1 MKTFREIKEQVTD
14 TSYKNPLRL
23 IFFVTITIFTVE
35 VGIMERLA
43 QLIDLNGFAG
53 SIIDAVIL
61 VSAVL
66 PVVYFFFYRPFVRQV
81 AELQTSEQDL
91 VRFATAIE
99 QGKEAI
105 MMTDARDTI
114 EYVNPAFHGMTGYAW
129 DEVIGKKPSI
139 LKSGKHDDAFYQ
151 QIWNTLNKGGM
162 WEGEIINRHKDG
174 NTYYASCRITPVR
187 DANGNIVNYV
197 SVMEDI
203 TLKKLAET
211 EKTSYLRRL
220 EDLSR
225 YNMNLVEK
233 APIGAWVVNFV
244 PLRPE
249 DETRDPCYR
258 WHKAVGAKIVT
269 ERVNIAMVE
278 MLGYNKLDIVGRSIF
293 DPMLVNEEN
302 AQIFADEIKRRRGGE
317 RGSYDVEV
325 NHRTGGKVHML
336 VEAVPIS
343 VDPETGRPLQSLGIF
358 INLTERK
365 KMEDKI
371 VQLMM
376 EQQIILQTSPIG
388 IALLVSRKM
397 QWLNAALA
405 KITGYS
411 ENELRGSLTDRLYP
425 SEEVFKESGIKAYAT
440 IGRGETYEVEQP
452 MKRKDGSLFQA
463 RIISTAI
470 DPAEPQRGVIFIM
483 EDISER
489 KGREREREAF
499 IDALNR
505 SNEELKEFAYIVSH
519 DLKAPLRAIGSL
531 AEWISHD
538 YADKLDDEGR
548 ENLALLLGRTKR
560 MNALIEGILRYSRLG
575 RLKPERDNLD
585 ANRIAGLVI
594 SALAPPE
601 NITVRV
607 EGTLPAVMYDR
618 THLEQLFQNLISNAV
633 KHMGKPTGEVV
644 ISCRD
649 ADTMWE
655 FCVRDT
661 GQGIEEKHFERIFK
675 IFQSL
680 KPRDE
685 LESTGIGLTLVKKIV
700 ETNGGAVWIKSAV
713 GAGSEFH
720 FTIPKTP
727 AADRDDT
734 ERILTQYL
742 AKHLKEEKR

>member
-1 MKTFREIKEQVTD
+1 MKTFSEIKEQLTD
-14 TSYKNPLRL
+14 TSYNNPLRL
-23 IFFVTITIFTVE
+23 IFFVVITIFTVE
-35 VGIMERLA
+35 IGIMEL
-43 QLIDLNGFAG
+43 LSDFIDLNGFLG
-53 SIIDAVIL
+53 HIFDAAIL
-61 VSAVL
+61 TSAVL
-66 PVVYFFFYRPFVRQV
+66 PVLYFFFYRPFSRQV
-81 AELQTSEQDL
+81 TDLRESEQDL

-99 QGKEAI
+99 QGKDAI
-105 MMTDARDTI
+105 MMTDASGVI
-114 EYVNPAFHGMTGYAW
+114 EYINPSFHRMTGFSWNEAA
-129 DEVIGKKPSI
+129 GKTPGI
-139 LKSGKHDDAFYQ
+139 LKSGKHEDAFFQ
-151 QIWNTLNKGGM
+151 SMWSTLNNGIP

-174 NTYYASCRITPVR
+174 NTYYVSCRITPVR
-187 DANGNIVNYV
+187 DLNGKVVNFV
-197 SVMEDI
+197 SVMDDI
-203 TLKKLAET
+203 TLKKLAEA

-220 EDLSR
+220 EELSR

-249 DETRDPCYR
+249 DEKNDPCHR
-258 WHKAVGAKIVT
+258 WHKEIGVKIVT
-269 ERVNIAMVE
+269 ERVNNAMVE
-278 MLGYNKLDIVGRSIF
+278 MLGYGKLDIVGRSIF
-293 DPMLVNEEN
+293 DPMLVDDQN
-302 AQIFADEIKRRRGGE
+302 AQIFADEITRRRVGE
-317 RGSYDVEV
+317 RGSYDIEI

-358 INLTERK
+358 VNLTERK

-376 EQQIILQTSPIG
+376 EQQIILHTSPIG
-388 IALLVSRKM
+388 IALLVSRKI
-397 QWLNAALA
+397 QWLNPALC
-405 KITGYS
+405 KITGYT
-411 ENELRGSLTDRLYP
+411 EHELRGRLTDGLYP
-425 SEEVFKESGIKAYAT
+425 TENDFRESGVKANAT
-440 IGRGETYEVEQP
+440 LGRGDTYEVEQP
-452 MKRKDGSLFQA
+452 MKHKDGSLFQA
-463 RIISTAI
+463 RLIATAI

-483 EDISER
+483 EDITER

-499 IDALNR
+499 IEALNR

-531 AEWISHD
+531 AEWITHD

-548 ENLALLLGRTKR
+548 ENLSLLLGRTKR

-575 RLKPERDNLD
+575 RLKPERDTLD
-585 ANRIAGLVI
+585 TKRIAGLVI
-594 SALAPPE
+594 SALAPPQ
-601 NITVRV
+601 NIEVRV
-607 EGTLPAVMYDR
+607 EGTLPAVVYDR
-618 THLEQLFQNLISNAV
+618 THLEQLFQNLISNAI
-633 KHMGKPTGEVV
+633 KHMGKPAGEVV

-649 ADTMWE
+649 AEPMWE

-700 ETNGGAVWIKSAV
+700 ETNGGDVWLKSTV
-713 GAGSEFH
+713 GVGSEFH

-727 AADRDDT
+727 AVDRDDT

-742 AKHLKEEKR
+742 AKHIKEEKL

>member
-1 MKTFREIKEQVTD
+1 MKTFREIKKQVTD

-23 IFFVTITIFTVE
+23 IFFVTITIFAVE
-35 VGIMERLA
+35 AGIMEFLSRVMN
-43 QLIDLNGFAG
+43 ISHIAG
-53 SIIDAVIL
+53 SVLDAVIL
-61 VSAVL
+61 VSAIL
-66 PVVYFFFYRPFVRQV
+66 PVLYFFFYRPFSRQV
-81 AELQTSEQDL
+81 ADLQQSEQDL

-99 QGKEAI
+99 QGKDAI
-105 MMTDARDTI
+105 MMTDANGVI
-114 EYVNPAFHGMTGYAW
+114 EYVNPAFHWITGYPWEEA
-129 DEVIGKKPSI
+129 VGQKPNI
-139 LKSGKHDDAFYQ
+139 LKSGKHEDAFYQ
-151 QIWNTLNKGGM
+151 NIWDTIKRGEM

-174 NTYYASCRITPVR
+174 NTYHASSRITPVR
-187 DANGNIVNYV
+187 DMDGTIVNYV

-203 TLKKLAET
+203 TLQKLAEA

-220 EDLSR
+220 EELSR

-258 WHKAVGAKIVT
+258 WHKEIGAKIVT
-269 ERVNIAMVE
+269 ERVNNAMVE
-278 MLGYNKLDIVGRSIF
+278 MLGYGKLDIVGRSIF
-293 DPMLVNEEN
+293 DPMLVDDAN
-302 AQIFADEIKRRRGGE
+302 AQIFAGEIKRRRGGE
-317 RGSYDVEV
+317 RGSYDVEI

-336 VEAVPIS
+336 VEAVPVS
-343 VDPETGRPLQSLGIF
+343 VDPESGKPLQSLGIF
-358 INLTERK
+358 VNLTERK

-376 EQQIILQTSPIG
+376 EQQIILHTSPIG
-388 IALLVSRKM
+388 IALLVSRKI
-397 QWLNAALA
+397 QWLNAALC
-405 KITGYS
+405 KITGYT
-411 ENELRGSLTDRLYP
+411 ENELRGSLADRLYP
-425 SEEVFKESGIKAYAT
+425 SEEGFKESGIKANAT
-440 IGRGETYEVEQP
+440 LGRGETYEVEQP
-452 MKRKDGSLFQA
+452 MRRKDGSLFQA
-463 RIISTAI
+463 RIITTAI

-489 KGREREREAF
+489 KGREKEREAF
-499 IDALNR
+499 IEALNR

-575 RLKPERDNLD
+575 RLKPERDSLD

-594 SALAPPE
+594 GALAPPE

-607 EGTLPAVMYDR
+607 EGTLPAVVYDR
-618 THLEQLFQNLISNAV
+618 THLEQLFQNLISNAI
-633 KHMGKPTGEVV
+633 KHLGKPTGEVV

-649 ADTMWE
+649 ADAMWE

-661 GQGIEEKHFERIFK
+661 GQGIEEKHHERIFK

-700 ETNGGAVWIKSAV
+700 ENNGGTVWITSTV
-713 GAGSEFH
+713 GSGSEFH

-727 AADRDDT
+727 AVDRDDT

>member
-1 MKTFREIKEQVTD
+1 MKTFHEIKEQVAD

-23 IFFVTITIFTVE
+23 IFFITITIFAVE
-35 VGIMERLA
+35 VGIMERFA
-43 QLIDLNGFAG
+43 RFIDLNGFAG
-53 SIIDAVIL
+53 SVVDAAIL

-66 PVVYFFFYRPFVRQV
+66 PVLYFFFYRPFVRQV
-81 AELQTSEQDL
+81 ADLQASEQDL

-105 MMTDARDTI
+105 MMTNADSII
-114 EYVNPAFHGMTGYAW
+114 EYINPAFHWMTGYPW
-129 DEVIGKKPSI
+129 EEVVGKKPDI
-139 LKSGKHDDAFYQ
+139 LKSGKHDDAFYEQ
-151 QIWNTLNKGGM
+151 MWHTLKKGEM

-174 NTYYASCRITPVR
+174 NTFYVSCRITPVR
-187 DANGNIVNYV
+187 DVNGAIVNYV

-203 TLKKLAET
+203 TLRKLAES
-211 EKTSYLRRL
+211 EKMSYLRRL
-220 EDLSR
+220 EELSR

-249 DETRDPCYR
+249 DESRDPCYR
-258 WHKAVGAKIVT
+258 WHKEIGVKIVT
-269 ERVNIAMVE
+269 ERVNNAMVE
-278 MLGYNKLDIVGRSIF
+278 MLGYGKLDIVGRSIF
-293 DPMLVNEEN
+293 DPMLVDDEN
-302 AQIFADEIKRRRGGE
+302 AQIFADEIRRRRGGE
-317 RGSYDVEV
+317 RGSYDVEI
-325 NHRTGGKVHML
+325 NHRLGGKVHML

-343 VDPETGRPLQSLGIF
+343 VNPETGKPLQSLGIF
-358 INLTERK
+358 VNLTERK

-376 EQQIILQTSPIG
+376 EQQIILHTSPIG
-388 IALLVSRKM
+388 IALLVSRKI

-405 KITGYS
+405 KITGYT
-411 ENELRGSLTDRLYP
+411 ENELRGSLTDRLYL
-425 SEEVFKESGIKAYAT
+425 SQEDFKDSGIKANAT
-440 IGRGETYEVEQP
+440 LARGDTYEVEQP
-452 MKRKDGSLFQA
+452 MRHKDGSVFQA
-463 RIISTAI
+463 RIIATAI
-470 DPAEPQRGVIFIM
+470 DPVEPQRGTILIM

-489 KGREREREAF
+489 KNQEREREAF
-499 IDALNR
+499 IEALNR

-531 AEWISHD
+531 AEWISID
-538 YADKLDDEGR
+538 YADKLDEEGR
-548 ENLALLLGRTKR
+548 ENLSLLLGRTKR
-560 MNALIEGILRYSRLG
+560 MNALIEGILRYSRLS
-575 RLKPERDNLD
+575 RMKPERDNLD

-594 SALAPPE
+594 GALAPPE
-601 NITVRV
+601 HITVRV
-607 EGTLPAVMYDR
+607 EGTLPTVTYDR
-618 THLEQLFQNLISNAV
+618 THLEQLFQNLISNAI

-649 ADTMWE
+649 ADTAWE

-661 GQGIEEKHFERIFK
+661 GLGIEEKHFERIFK

-700 ETNGGAVWIKSAV
+700 ETNGGAVWIKSTV
-713 GAGSEFH
+713 GQGSEFH

-727 AADRDDT
+727 VVDRDDT

-742 AKHLKEEKR
+742 AKHLKEEK

>member
-1 MKTFREIKEQVTD
+1 MKTFLEIKEQVTD
-14 TSYKNPLRL
+14 SSYKNPLRL
-23 IFFVTITIFTVE
+23 ILFVTLTIFAVE
-35 VGIMERLA
+35 VGIMERFA
-43 QLIDLNGFAG
+43 KFIDLSGFAG
-53 SIIDAVIL
+53 SVIDASIL

-66 PVVYFFFYRPFVRQV
+66 PVLYFFFYRPFVRHV
-81 AELQTSEQDL
+81 ADLQSSEQDL

-105 MMTDARDTI
+105 MMTNTESVI
-114 EYVNPAFHGMTGYAW
+114 EYVNPAFHWMTGYPW
-129 DEVIGKKPSI
+129 EEVVGKKPDM
-139 LKSGKHDDAFYQ
+139 LKSGKHDDAFYDQ
-151 QIWNTLNKGGM
+151 MWRTLKQGEM

-174 NTYYASCRITPVR
+174 NTYYVSCRITPVR
-187 DANGNIVNYV
+187 DLNGAVVNYV

-203 TLKKLAET
+203 TLKKLAEA
-211 EKTSYLRRL
+211 EKLSYLRRL
-220 EDLSR
+220 EDLSH

-233 APIGAWVVNFV
+233 APIGAWVVNFI

-258 WHKAVGAKIVT
+258 WHKEIGAKMVT
-269 ERVNIAMVE
+269 ERVNTAMVE
-278 MLGYNKLDIVGRSIF
+278 MLGYGKLDIVGRSIF
-293 DPMLVNEEN
+293 DPMLVDEEN
-302 AQIFADEIKRRRGGE
+302 AQIFADEIKRRGAGKRGP
-317 RGSYDVEV
+317 YDVEI

-343 VDPETGRPLQSLGIF
+343 VDQETGRPLQSLGIF
-358 INLTERK
+358 VNLTERK

-376 EQQIILQTSPIG
+376 EQQIILHTSPIG
-388 IALLVSRKM
+388 IALVVSRKI

-405 KITGYS
+405 KITGYT
-411 ENELRGSLTDRLYP
+411 ENELRGSLTDKLYI
-425 SEEVFKESGIKAYAT
+425 SEEGLKESAAKANTTLA
-440 IGRGETYEVEQP
+440 RGDTYEVEQP
-452 MKRKDGSLFQA
+452 MRRKDGSVFQA
-463 RIISTAI
+463 RIIATAI
-470 DPAEPQRGVIFIM
+470 DPGEPQRGTIFIM

-489 KGREREREAF
+489 KGREKERDAF
-499 IDALNR
+499 IEALNR

-531 AEWISHD
+531 AEWISID
-538 YADKLDDEGR
+538 YADKLDEEGR

-560 MNALIEGILRYSRLG
+560 MNALIEGILRYSRLS
-575 RLKPERDNLD
+575 RMKPERDNLD

-594 SALAPPE
+594 SALAPPD

-607 EGTLPAVMYDR
+607 EGTLPAVTYDR
-618 THLEQLFQNLISNAV
+618 THLEQLFQNLISNAI

-649 ADTMWE
+649 ADSAWE

-700 ETNGGAVWIKSAV
+700 ETNSGAVWIKSAV
-713 GAGSEFH
+713 GEGSEFH
-720 FTIPKTP
+720 FTIPKIP
-727 AADRDDT
+727 AVDRDDT

-742 AKHLKEEKR
+742 AKHLKEEK

>member
-1 MKTFREIKEQVTD
+1 MKTFHEIKEQVTD
-14 TSYKNPLRL
+14 TSYKNPVRL
-23 IFFVTITIFTVE
+23 IFFITITIFTVE
-35 VGIMERLA
+35 VGIMEKLSGY
-43 QLIDLNGFAG
+43 IDLNGLAG
-53 SIIDAVIL
+53 SIIDAAIL

-66 PVVYFFFYRPFVRQV
+66 PVLYFFFYHPFVRHV
-81 AELQTSEQDL
+81 AELQRNEQDL

-99 QGKEAI
+99 QGKDAI
-105 MMTDARDTI
+105 MMTDAEGVI
-114 EYVNPAFHGMTGYAW
+114 EYVNPAFHLMTGYPWEEA
-129 DEVIGKKPSI
+129 VGKKPNI
-139 LKSGKHDDAFYQ
+139 LKSGKHDDTLYQ
-151 QIWNTLNKGGM
+151 DMWHTLKNGRM
-162 WEGEIINRHKDG
+162 WEGEIINRHKNG
-174 NTYYASCRITPVR
+174 NTYYVSSRITPVR
-187 DANGNIVNYV
+187 DVNGKVVNYV

-203 TLKKLAET
+203 TLKKLAEA
-211 EKTSYLRRL
+211 EKMTYLRRL

-233 APIGAWVVNFV
+233 APIGAWIVNFI

-258 WHKAVGAKIVT
+258 WHKEIGAKIVT
-269 ERVNIAMVE
+269 ERVNNAMVE
-278 MLGYNKLDIVGRSIF
+278 MLGYGKLDIVGRSIF
-293 DPMLVNEEN
+293 DPMLVDDEN
-302 AQIFADEIKRRRGGE
+302 AKIFAGEITRRHGGE
-317 RGSYDVEV
+317 RGSYDIEI
-325 NHRTGGKVHML
+325 NHRLGGKVHML

-343 VDPETGRPLQSLGIF
+343 IDPDSGRPLQSLGIF
-358 INLTERK
+358 VNLTERK

-388 IALLVSRKM
+388 IALLVSRKI
-397 QWLNAALA
+397 QWMNAALCR
-405 KITGYS
+405 ITGYA
-411 ENELRGSLTDRLYP
+411 EQDLRGSLTDGLYP
-425 SEEVFKESGIKAYAT
+425 SEKDFKEGGSKANAA
-440 IGRGETYEVEQP
+440 IARGETYEVEQL
-452 MKRKDGSLFQA
+452 MKRKDGSLFWA
-463 RIISTAI
+463 RIIATAI

-489 KGREREREAF
+489 KGREKEREAF
-499 IDALNR
+499 IEALNR

-538 YADKLDDEGR
+538 YADKLDEEGR
-548 ENLALLLGRTKR
+548 ENLSLLLGRTKR

-585 ANRIAGLVI
+585 TNRIVGLVI
-594 SALAPPE
+594 GALAPPE
-601 NITVRV
+601 NIKVRV
-607 EGTLPAVMYDR
+607 EGSLPSVVYDR
-618 THLEQLFQNLISNAV
+618 THLEQLFQNLISNAI
-633 KHMGKPTGEVV
+633 KHLGKPEGEIV

-649 ADTMWE
+649 ADPMWE

-680 KPRDE
+680 KARDD

-713 GAGSEFH
+713 GVGSEFH
-720 FTIPKTP
+720 FTIPKVP

-742 AKHLKEEKR
+742 AKHLKEE

>member
-1 MKTFREIKEQVTD
+1 MKTFREIKAQVTD

-23 IFFVTITIFTVE
+23 IFFVTITIFAVE
-35 VGIMERLA
+35 AGIMEFLSRVMN
-43 QLIDLNGFAG
+43 ISHIAG
-53 SIIDAVIL
+53 SILDAVIL

-66 PVVYFFFYRPFVRQV
+66 PVLYFFFYRPFSRQV
-81 AELQTSEQDL
+81 ADLQRSEQDL

-99 QGKEAI
+99 QGKDAI
-105 MMTDARDTI
+105 IMTDADGVI
-114 EYVNPAFHGMTGYAW
+114 EYVNPAFHWITGYPWEEA
-129 DEVIGKKPSI
+129 VGKKPSI

-151 QIWNTLNKGGM
+151 NIWNTLRRGEM

-174 NTYYASCRITPVR
+174 NTYYASSRITPVR
-187 DANGNIVNYV
+187 DVGGNIVNYV

-203 TLKKLAET
+203 TLQKLAEA
-211 EKTSYLRRL
+211 EKTSYLRRM
-220 EDLSR
+220 EELSR

-249 DETRDPCYR
+249 DETRDPCHR
-258 WHKAVGAKIVT
+258 WHKEIGAKIVT
-269 ERVNIAMVE
+269 ERVNNAMVE
-278 MLGYNKLDIVGRSIF
+278 MLGYGKLDIVGRSIF
-293 DPMLVNEEN
+293 DPALVDDEN
-302 AQIFADEIKRRRGGE
+302 ALIFANEIKRRRGGE
-317 RGSYDVEV
+317 RGSYDVEI
-325 NHRTGGKVHML
+325 NHRLGGKVHML
-336 VEAVPIS
+336 VEAVPIL
-343 VDPETGRPLQSLGIF
+343 VDPESGKPLQSLGIF
-358 INLTERK
+358 VNLTDRK

-376 EQQIILQTSPIG
+376 EQQIILHTSPIG
-388 IALLVSRKM
+388 IALLVSRKI
-397 QWLNAALA
+397 QWLNAALC
-405 KITGYS
+405 KITGYA
-411 ENELRGSLTDRLYP
+411 ELELRGSLADRLYP
-425 SEEVFKESGIKAYAT
+425 SEEDFKDSGIQSNAI
-440 IGRGETYEVEQP
+440 IGRGDTYEVERP
-452 MKRKDGSLFQA
+452 MRRKDGSLFQA
-463 RIISTAI
+463 RIIATAI
-470 DPAEPQRGVIFIM
+470 DPSELQRGVIFIM

-489 KGREREREAF
+489 KGREQEREAF
-499 IDALNR
+499 IEALNR

-538 YADKLDDEGR
+538 YADKLDEEGR

-594 SALAPPE
+594 GALAPPE

-607 EGTLPAVMYDR
+607 EGTLPTVVYDR
-618 THLEQLFQNLISNAV
+618 THLEQLFQNLISNAI
-633 KHMGKPTGEVV
+633 KHLGKPTGEVV

-649 ADTMWE
+649 ADAMWE

-661 GQGIEEKHFERIFK
+661 GQGIEEKHHERIFK

-700 ETNGGAVWIKSAV
+700 ENNGGTVWITSAV
-713 GAGSEFH
+713 GSGSEFH

-727 AADRDDT
+727 AVDRDDT